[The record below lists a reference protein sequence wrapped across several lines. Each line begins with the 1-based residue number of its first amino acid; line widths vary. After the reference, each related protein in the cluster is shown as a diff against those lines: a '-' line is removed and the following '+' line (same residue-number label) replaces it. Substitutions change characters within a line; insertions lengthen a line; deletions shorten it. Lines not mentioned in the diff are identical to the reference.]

1 MKSLLT
7 LLVLTLFATPF
18 VGGFGLAFA
27 VILAIGFFTPK
38 MSGVAYMAVP
48 IQDAQSLFTKTL
60 IAVYKEM
67 PVVTGFLRSFFEPI
81 ESLTKEVSIAVQRGS
96 EKVAVDVYRHS
107 DGNRNTFEK
116 ATEKVMIPP
125 LYDEYFTANEHRLY
139 DQVIMA
145 LSEGNTALFAQMTQE
160 QAEDLMELQ
169 KKIERAIE
177 VQAKQVLESGIV
189 QLKSGDNIDYKRKA
203 GSLVDKGAGNYW
215 TTGTISPYADLEA
228 GCNFIRQ
235 KGKAQGAVFNAI
247 LGSEAL
253 EALLNNP
260 IVQNRA
266 DIKSFTLD
274 EVTASVRDSVGAS
287 IHGTISCGSY
297 RVRLWSYPE
306 FYDDATGTSVPY
318 IDPKL
323 VILLPENKIGKES
336 YSAVPQLIQDG
347 AIPQKG
353 RFLIAD
359 YVDVK
364 KTAHEVH
371 IKSAPLIVP
380 VKIDQI
386 YTVQVIA

>member
-1 MKSLLT
+1 MKSLFT
-7 LLVLTLFATPF
+7 ILFLAIVSAPLF
-18 VGGFGLAFA
+18 GGMASAFFGL
-27 VILAIGFFTPK
+27 LAIGLMTPNI
-38 MSGVAYMAVP
+38 GGAAYMGVP

-67 PVVTGFLRSFFEPI
+67 PVVTGFLRSFFEPV
-81 ESLTKEVSIAVQRGS
+81 ESLSKEVSIAVQRGS

-107 DGNRNTFEK
+107 DGNRNTFDK
-116 ATEKVMIPP
+116 ATEKIMVPP

-177 VQAKQVLESGIV
+177 VQAKQILESGIV
-189 QLKSGDNIDYKRKA
+189 ELKSGDNIDYKRKA
-203 GSLVDKGAGNYW
+203 ASLVDKGAGNYW
-215 TTGTISPYADLEA
+215 TTGTVSPYADLEA

-253 EALLNNP
+253 EALLNNT

-274 EVTASVRDSVGAS
+274 EVTAAVRDSVGAS
-287 IHGTISCGSY
+287 MHGTITCGSY

-306 FYDDATGTSVPY
+306 FYDNAAGGSVPY

-359 YVDVK
+359 YVDAK

-371 IKSAPLIVP
+371 IKSAPLMVP